1 MNIVIAH
8 SLYGYF
14 ESLYDLNR
22 NIISLCGLDIEDFS
36 GHHEKIL
43 RNVIIAI
50 PQLIPYSYNKSSNKY
65 IINSK
70 DGLLEFSS
78 DIPYL
83 LSDYN
88 DILQKH
94 YTLLESVKKV
104 RNKLEHKIH
113 GAQIVG
119 GGSVQDHVSFEID
132 FSIENEEIQISSNAI
147 IPFIMDI
154 NDLFSK
160 LQKDLYQY
168 AKENEKEFRAYFHRM
183 LRFNFADFNKIY
195 TSNVLFIIGGS
206 LLPF

>member
-1 MNIVIAH
+1 MNLVTAH

-14 ESLYDLNR
+14 ETLYDLNR
-22 NIISLCGLDIEDFS
+22 SIITLCGLDIEDFS
-36 GHHEKIL
+36 KPHEKIL
-43 RNVIIAI
+43 HNIITSI
-50 PQLIPYSYNKSSNKY
+50 PQLVPYSYDKSRNKY
-65 IINSK
+65 KINSK
-70 DGLLEFSS
+70 DGLLEFSP
-78 DIPYL
+78 DVPYL
-83 LSDYN
+83 LADYN

-154 NDLFSK
+154 NNLFSK
-160 LQKDLYQY
+160 LQKDLSQY
-168 AKENEKEFRAYFHRM
+168 AKENEKELRAYFHRM
-183 LRFNFADFNKIY
+183 LRFDFADFNKIY
-195 TSNVLFIIGGS
+195 TCNELFIIGGS